1 MNFWLRWVLGLCS
14 CRLFSGCGKQGP
26 LSSCCVWSSRCCGF
40 SHCGAQALGHV
51 VFSSCGAQLR
61 WTSARGIFPD
71 QGSNPCLLHWQVDSL
86 PLSQQES
93 PLTFFFFFFFL
104 IFLRVEWTE
113 LGGEGCVLSVFSAE
127 GQTLKPCFRFLSDS
141 HCQNSPWPHSL
152 GSSLRSQ
159 KSGCMSIFEELHHKH
174 PSQAWHEVPLTG
186 HKIKRTPYHLLT

>member
-1 MNFWLRWVLGLCS
+1 MDCSPPVSPAHGISKARILEWVAMPFSRGSSQFRDQTHVSCIGRWILYHWAN
-14 CRLFSGCGKQGP
+14 RKAPWLFS
-26 LSSCCVWSSRCCGF
+26 F
-40 SHCGAQALGHV
+40 S
-51 VFSSCGAQLR
+51 
-61 WTSARGIFPD
+61 
-71 QGSNPCLLHWQVDSL
+71 
-86 PLSQQES
+86 
-93 PLTFFFFFFFL
+93 FFFL

-159 KSGCMSIFEELHHKH
+159 KSGCMSIFEELYHKH